1 MAGPTGTLPGW
12 VPFANRI
19 VRALSRLGLR
29 MGDIHVLTVPGRR
42 TGTPRPT
49 PISPLTVDGRRYAV
63 AALPDG
69 DWARNCRAAG
79 HGELAY
85 GRRRTPVRIVEVDD
99 PGEQTAVLR
108 AFPREVPSGVPFF
121 VRLGLVT
128 GPDQEQF
135 AAIAG
140 RVAVFRL
147 EPG

>member
-1 MAGPTGTLPGW
+1 MAGALPGW
-12 VPFANRI
+12 LPFANRM
-19 VRALSRLGLR
+19 VRALYRAGLRLG
-29 MGDIHVLTVPGRR
+29 DIQVLTVPGRR

-49 PISPLTVDGRRYAV
+49 PVSPLTVGGRRYVV
-63 AALPDG
+63 AALAQG

-79 HGELAY
+79 RGELAY
-85 GRRRTPVRIVEVDD
+85 GRRRTPVRIVEVTD
-99 PGEQTAVLR
+99 PREQEAVLR

-121 VRLGLVT
+121 VRLDLVT
-128 GPDQEQF
+128 DPDPDQF